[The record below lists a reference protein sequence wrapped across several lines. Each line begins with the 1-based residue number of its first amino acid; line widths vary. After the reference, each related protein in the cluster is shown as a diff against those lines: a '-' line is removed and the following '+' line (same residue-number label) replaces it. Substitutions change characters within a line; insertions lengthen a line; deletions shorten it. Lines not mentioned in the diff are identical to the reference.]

1 MKKTLLIAIFMLSNF
16 TYSQFKKTD
25 DKEIIYNNLR
35 IKKDSITQDCKCQSK
50 ITYGFNNI
58 SGDILLE
65 LKDIFY
71 HFKRTSKFKTGVTS
85 YNYSYKFA
93 DYISENGNKIVIQI
107 FDNNSQGIRCI
118 ISDRND
124 IWVY

>member
-1 MKKTLLIAIFMLSNF
+1 MKKTFLIAVFMLSNF

-25 DKEIIYNNLR
+25 DKVTIYTNLR
-35 IKKDSITQDCKCQSK
+35 IKNDSIVNECKCQSK
-50 ITYGFNNI
+50 ITYSFDNV

-71 HFKRTSKFKTGVTS
+71 HFKRTSKFKKGVTS
-85 YNYSYKFA
+85 YNYSYKYA
-93 DYISENGNKIVIQI
+93 DYMSENGNKIVIQI
-107 FDNNSQGIRCI
+107 FDNNSQGMRFI